1 MKRILSLTASMFFAF
16 TMLAQDA
23 EQILGEL
30 SLKAKSYTSIKA
42 SYTSRLIDNI
52 SGVDI
57 PSKGTVTTKGEK
69 YRLDTGDYLIIS
81 DGETMWTYQK
91 EHNEVSIDYLE
102 DMGEDGID
110 PSKFFTLW
118 EKDFTSNLKGEINM
132 DGIDCY
138 EIYLYPT
145 EPEEKSFHT
154 IRMYVDKK
162 RMEVYKLEVKGR
174 DGTDVTYKVKTFEV
188 NVPVNDQTFEFG
200 ADEFPGV
207 EVIDNRL

>member
-1 MKRILSLTASMFFAF
+1 MKKILSLTASLFFAC

-23 EQILGEL
+23 EEVLGEL
-30 SLKAKSYTSIKA
+30 SQKAKSYTSIKA

-102 DMGEDGID
+102 DMGDDGID

-118 EKDFTSNLKGEINM
+118 EKDFTSTMKGEINI

-154 IRMYVDKK
+154 IKMFVDKK
-162 RMEVYKLEVKGR
+162 KMEVYKLDVKGR
-174 DGTDVTYKVKTFEV
+174 DGTDVTYKVKTFETDGSV
-188 NVPVNDQTFEFG
+188 GDSIFKFSES
-200 ADEFPGV
+200 EFPGV
-207 EVIDNRL
+207 